1 MPNTGQITALSP
13 LQIDMNKVKLDVLKP
28 WITRKIAEFLK
39 MDDDVVVEFVF
50 NQLEEKVRQLFL
62 FVSSGSCIILG
73 TGTVLNVKSPVRWWS
88 PFQRAK
94 LDRR

>member
-1 MPNTGQITALSP
+1 MPF
-13 LQIDMNKVKLDVLKP
+13 QIDMNKVKLDVLKP

-62 FVSSGSCIILG
+62 FVSSDSCIILG
-73 TGTVLNVKSPVRWWS
+73 TVLNVNRVSCVDGPPLGQPERLVPR
-88 PFQRAK
+88 
-94 LDRR
+94 